1 MSADNGLYLLKTSGP
16 VWRVGYVIAVSNLDY
31 FRKLQP
37 GSLSLYLISGWG
49 NSPRFNSLHDA
60 EKYAIVEAASHPPLE
75 YGISEIDMGNYTF
88 PGD

>member
-1 MSADNGLYLLKTSGP
+1 MSADNGIYLLKTSGP

-37 GSLSLYLISGWG
+37 WMTDIYLKGGWG
-49 NSPRFNSLHDA
+49 QSPRFNSLHDA
-60 EKYAIVEAASHPPLE
+60 EKHAVMEAASLPPLE
-75 YGISEIDMGNYTF
+75 YGISEIDMILYTF